1 MNVKFHAIA
10 LATLAFMPELGNL
23 GRGEAAALAGLAPY
37 NNDSGKMRGKRR
49 IKAGR
54 KNFRN
59 KLYMGAVSASTHN
72 IILRPFG
79 ERLVAKG
86 K

>member
-1 MNVKFHAIA
+1 MK
-10 LATLAFMPELGNL
+10 
-23 GRGEAAALAGLAPY
+23 
-37 NNDSGKMRGKRR
+37 GKRH

-54 KNFRN
+54 KDFRN

-79 ERLVAKG
+79 EKLVARG
-86 K
+86 KCKMVALTAIMRKMVVIMNAILKSGKPWKYAEKS